1 VNIPGVF
8 IRRPV
13 ATTLLAVAIFL
24 SGALAYFHLPVAPL
38 PNITFPVVVVQAS
51 MAGASPSI
59 MASTV
64 AEPLERR
71 LGTIADVSELTSV
84 STVGS
89 SQIVI
94 QFGLNRDING
104 AARDV
109 QAAIQAARADLP
121 TTLRNNPTYREFNP
135 ADSPIMVLALTS
147 KTLTRAQLYDSADS
161 VIQQQ
166 LSQVDGV
173 GQITLG
179 GSALPSVRVELQPDQ
194 LNSYGIGM
202 EDVRAAISAAN
213 ADSVKG
219 HIDQNGIRYE
229 VESNDQISKAAPY
242 RDLVIAYRNGSPVQ
256 LRDVAQVLDS
266 AENIRNAGLYN
277 GQDAVLVIVYPLPGS
292 NIVKTVAQI
301 RKSLPSIE
309 ATLPQNVHVGVAVDR
324 SQSVNAAVGDTER
337 TLFIAVLLVIG
348 VVFVFLQ
355 SPRAVLVPAVALPLS
370 IVGTFGPMYLLGY
383 SIDNLSLMALTIG
396 TGFVVDDAVVVLE
409 NIVRH
414 VESGMDVHEAAMV
427 GSAEVSFTVISM
439 SLSLIAVFLPI
450 LLMPGIV
457 GLLFHEFAVTLSIA
471 ILLSL
476 VISLTIT
483 PTMAAFVI
491 SRKSLHSKARWA
503 VWYERQFERFRQAY
517 SRSLTIVLDHALAV
531 ILTLIG
537 LIVLNVVLI
546 RFVPSTFFPE
556 QDNGILM
563 GQIIADQSI
572 SFQAMQK
579 KLAQLQDIVQKDPA
593 VASVAGFTGGRA
605 LNTANVFIEL
615 KPLAERKVAA
625 SQVVDRLRPKLNAV
639 SGAKLFLQAAQDLRI
654 GGRQSASE
662 YQYTLT
668 SDDPEALFEWVPKL
682 VTALGKYH
690 DRIVDVNS
698 DLQQNGLQLYVNI
711 DRTTAARYGFAP
723 NQIDSVLYD
732 AFGQRT
738 VSTVYNQLNQ
748 YYVVMEVAPQYWQYP
763 QTIDRIRFSTAAG
776 NPSGTQQTQM
786 SKQIVTGVTAVTTG
800 TSTSTGSAGTTG
812 TTAST
817 GTAGA
822 TGSSGAT
829 TSTSTSSSGTS
840 SRNADAEA
848 NQLTNAIS
856 NAKGGSSSGS
866 ADSTAAETM
875 VPFTAL
881 ASYISNHTATQVN
894 HQGGLVA
901 GTISFNLPPGGSL
914 SDGLAA
920 ISEAG
925 QELGMPASIHGSSAG
940 AAQVYAQSMG
950 TMPLLI
956 LAALA
961 AVYIVLGILYE
972 NTVHPITILSTLP
985 SAGIGATLALL
996 IFGTP
1001 FSVIA
1006 MIGIILLIGIV
1017 KKNAIMMIDVAIH
1030 LQRDEGVE
1038 PTKAIHDAAV
1048 VRLRPIMMTTAAA
1061 VLGAVP
1067 LAIGIGQG
1075 ASLRQPLGITVMG
1088 GLILSQ
1094 VFTLYTTPV
1103 IYLYLDRLRAR
1114 LARWSE
1120 TLPWNRSDASA

>member
-1 VNIPGVF
+1 VSIPGLF
-8 IRRPV
+8 INRPV
-13 ATTLLAVAIFL
+13 ATTLLAVAILL
-24 SGALAYFHLPVAPL
+24 SGALAYFRLPVAPL
-38 PNITFPVVVVQAS
+38 PNVTYPVIVVQAA
-51 MAGASPSI
+51 MAGASPDI

-71 LGTIADVSELTSV
+71 LRSISDVNELTST
-84 STVGS
+84 STVGAAN
-89 SQIVI
+89 IVI
-94 QFGLNRDING
+94 QFGLSRDING

-121 TTLRNNPTYREFNP
+121 TTLRNNPTYREYNP
-135 ADSPIMVLALTS
+135 ADAPIMVLALTS
-147 KTLTRAQLYDSADS
+147 DTLTRTQLYDSADS

-166 LSQVDGV
+166 LSQVAGV

-194 LNSYGIGM
+194 LNSYGIGL

-213 ADSVKG
+213 ADSAKG
-219 HIDQNGIRYE
+219 HIDQAGQRFEIL
-229 VESNDQISKAAPY
+229 SNDQISKAAPY
-242 RDLVIAYRNGSPVQ
+242 RDLVIAYRNNAPVF
-256 LRDVAQVLDS
+256 LRDVADVEDS

-277 GQDAVLVIVYPLPGS
+277 GKDAVLVIVYPLPGG

-301 RKSLPSIE
+301 RKVLPSIE
-309 ATLPQNVHVGVAVDR
+309 ATLPHDVHVGIAVDR
-324 SQSVNAAVGDTER
+324 SQSVRAAVGDTER

-355 SPRAVLVPAVALPLS
+355 SPRAILIPAVALPLS
-370 IVGTFGPMYLLGY
+370 IIGTFGPMYLLGY

-414 VESGMDVHEAAMV
+414 VESGMDPHEAAMR

-450 LLMPGIV
+450 LLMPGII

-471 ILLSL
+471 ILISL
-476 VISLTIT
+476 VISLTVT
-483 PTMAAFVI
+483 PTMAAYLLK
-491 SRKSLHSKARWA
+491 RGGDLHSKARWA
-503 VWYERQFERFRQAY
+503 LWWERQFERFKNAY
-517 SRSLTIVLDHALAV
+517 ARSLTIVLDHALIV
-531 ILTLIG
+531 GLTLLG
-537 LIVLNVVLI
+537 LIVLNVFLL
-546 RFVPSTFFPE
+546 RLVPSTFFPE
-556 QDNGILM
+556 QDNGILQ

-572 SFQAMQK
+572 SFQAMEQ
-579 KLAQLQDIVQKDPA
+579 KLAQLQAIVEQDPA
-593 VASVAGFTGGRA
+593 VASVAGFAGGRA
-605 LNTANVFIEL
+605 LNQANVFIEL
-615 KPLAERKVAA
+615 KPLSQRKLSA
-625 SQVVDRLRPKLNAV
+625 SQVVGRLRPKLNAV
-639 SGAKLFLQAAQDLRI
+639 SGARLFLQAAQDLRI
-654 GGRQSASE
+654 GGRQSAAE

-668 SDDPEALFEWVPKL
+668 SDDSNALFKWVPKL
-682 VTALGKYH
+682 VTALSK
-690 DRIVDVNS
+690 DRADVIDVNS
-698 DLQQNGLQLYVNI
+698 DLQQNGLQIYVNMN
-711 DRTTAARYGFAP
+711 RATAARYGFAP
-723 NQIDSVLYD
+723 NQIDNVLYD

-738 VSTVYNQLNQ
+738 VSTIFNQINQ
-748 YYVVMEVAPQYWQYP
+748 YFVVMEVAPKYWQYP
-763 QTIDRIRFSTAAG
+763 QMIDRIRFSTAAG
-776 NPSGTQQTQM
+776 NASGTQQTQM
-786 SKQIVTGVTAVTTG
+786 PGNTVTPVQTSVAAATQTSAPG
-800 TSTSTGSAGTTG
+800 T
-812 TTAST
+812 
-817 GTAGA
+817 
-822 TGSSGAT
+822 
-829 TSTSTSSSGTS
+829 
-840 SRNADAEA
+840 NALNANAEA
-848 NQLTNAIS
+848 NVLTNAIANS
-856 NAKGGSSSGS
+856 RGGSSSGS
-866 ADSTAAETM
+866 ADSTAAETL
-875 VPFTAL
+875 VPFPAL
-881 ASYISNHTATQVN
+881 ASSVSNHTATQVS

-901 GTISFNLPPGGSL
+901 ATISFNLPPGGSL
-914 SDGLAA
+914 SKATAEINRASQEMGL
-920 ISEAG
+920 
-925 QELGMPASIHGSSAG
+925 PASIHGSFAG
-940 AAQVYAQSMG
+940 AAQVYAQSMS

-985 SAGIGATLALL
+985 SAGIGAILALL

-1017 KKNAIMMIDVAIH
+1017 KKNAIIMIDVAIH
-1030 LQRDEGVE
+1030 LQRDDGME
-1038 PTKAIHDAAV
+1038 PQKAIHDAAV

-1061 VLGAVP
+1061 VLGAAP

-1114 LARWSE
+1114 LARWSA
-1120 TLPWNRSDASA
+1120 TLPWNRQTDASASL

>member
-1 VNIPGVF
+1 MSIPGLF
-8 IRRPV
+8 IKRPV
-13 ATTLLAVAIFL
+13 ATTLLAVAILL
-24 SGALAYFHLPVAPL
+24 SGALAYFRLPVAPL
-38 PNITFPVVVVQAS
+38 PNITFPVIVVQAS
-51 MAGASPSI
+51 MAGASPDI

-71 LGTIADVSELTSV
+71 LASIADVNELTST
-84 STVGS
+84 SSVGAAN
-89 SQIVI
+89 IVI
-94 QFGLNRDING
+94 QFGLSRDING

-109 QAAIQAARADLP
+109 QAAIQASRADLP
-121 TTLRNNPTYREFNP
+121 STLRSNPSYREYNP

-147 KTLTRAQLYDSADS
+147 QTLTRAQLYDAADS
-161 VIQQQ
+161 ILQQQ

-194 LNSYGIGM
+194 LNSYGIGL

-213 ADSVKG
+213 ADSAKG
-219 HIDQNGIRYE
+219 HIDQGGQRFE
-229 VESNDQISKAAPY
+229 VLSNDQISKAAPY
-242 RDLVIAYRNGSPVQ
+242 RDLVVAYRNDAPVR
-256 LRDVAQVLDS
+256 LRDVADVEDS

-277 GQDAVLVIVYPLPGS
+277 GKDAVLVIVYPLPGG

-301 RKSLPSIE
+301 RKVLPSIE
-309 ATLPQNVHVGVAVDR
+309 ATLPHDVHVGIAVDR

-355 SPRAVLVPAVALPLS
+355 SPRAILIPAVALPLS

-383 SIDNLSLMALTIG
+383 SVDNLSLMALTIG

-414 VESGMDVHEAAMV
+414 VEAGMDVHEAALR

-471 ILLSL
+471 ILISL
-476 VISLTIT
+476 VISLTVT
-483 PTMAAFVI
+483 PTMAAYLL
-491 SRKSLHSKARWA
+491 KPGNGLHSKARLA
-503 VWYERQFERFRQAY
+503 VWSERQFERFKNAY
-517 SRSLTIVLDHALAV
+517 ARSLTVVLDHALIV
-531 ILTLIG
+531 GLTLIG
-537 LIVLNVVLI
+537 LIVLNVFLI
-546 RFVPSTFFPE
+546 KLLPSTFFPE
-556 QDNGILM
+556 QDNGILS

-572 SFQAMQK
+572 SFQAMED
-579 KLAQLQDIVQKDPA
+579 KLAQMQNIVQKDPA

-605 LNTANVFIEL
+605 LNTANLFIEL
-615 KPLAERKVAA
+615 KPLAQRKLSASEVVA
-625 SQVVDRLRPKLNAV
+625 RLRPKLNAV

-668 SDDPEALFEWVPKL
+668 SDDPNALFTWVPKL
-682 VTALGKYH
+682 VTALGK
-690 DRIVDVNS
+690 DRGQMTDVNS
-698 DLQQNGLQLYVNI
+698 DLQQNGLQIYVNMN
-711 DRTTAARYGFAP
+711 RATAARYGFAP
-723 NQIDSVLYD
+723 NQIDNVLYD

-738 VSTVYNQLNQ
+738 VSTIYNQINQ
-748 YYVVMEVAPQYWQYP
+748 YFVVMEVAPAYWQYP
-763 QTIDRIRFSTAAG
+763 QMLDRIRFSPAAG
-776 NPSGTQQTQM
+776 NASGTQQTQM
-786 SKQIVTGVTAVTTG
+786 PGGTVKPVTQTSVVTATQ
-800 TSTSTGSAGTTG
+800 
-812 TTAST
+812 
-817 GTAGA
+817 
-822 TGSSGAT
+822 SSV
-829 TSTSTSSSGTS
+829 SGTNEL
-840 SRNADAEA
+840 NADAEA
-848 NQLTNAIS
+848 NVLTNAIS

-866 ADSTAAETM
+866 ADSTAAETV
-875 VPFTAL
+875 VPFSAL
-881 ASYISNHTATQVN
+881 ATSISNHTATQVS

-901 GTISFNLPPGGSL
+901 ATISFNLPTGGSL
-914 SDGLAA
+914 SKATAEINQVSQEIGL
-920 ISEAG
+920 
-925 QELGMPASIHGSSAG
+925 PASIHGSFAG
-940 AAQVYAQSMG
+940 AAQVYSQSMS

-1030 LQRDEGVE
+1030 SQRDDKME
-1038 PTKAIHDAAV
+1038 PQQAIHDAAV

-1067 LAIGIGQG
+1067 LAIGFGQG

-1114 LARWSE
+1114 LARWSA
-1120 TLPWNRSDASA
+1120 TLPWNRQPSASASP

>member
-1 VNIPGVF
+1 MNIPGAF

-13 ATTLLAVAIFL
+13 ATTLLAVAILL
-24 SGALAYFHLPVAPL
+24 SGVLAYFHLPVAPL

-71 LGTIADVSELTSV
+71 LGSIADVTELTSE

-89 SQIVI
+89 ARIVI

-194 LNSYGIGM
+194 LNSYGIGL

-219 HIDQNGIRYE
+219 HIDENGQRYE
-229 VESNDQISKAAPY
+229 VESNDQINKAAPY
-242 RDLVIAYRNGSPVQ
+242 RDLVVAYRNGSAVQ

-266 AENIRNAGLYN
+266 AENLRNAGLYN
-277 GQDAVLVIVYPLPGS
+277 GHDAVLVIVYPLPGS

-301 RKSLPSIE
+301 RKALPSIE
-309 ATLPQNVHVGVAVDR
+309 ATLPNNVHVGVAVDR

-414 VESGMDVHEAAMV
+414 VEAGMDVREAAMQ

-476 VISLTIT
+476 VISLTVT
-483 PTMAAFVI
+483 PTMAAYVI
-491 SRKSLHSKARWA
+491 SRKTLHSKARWA
-503 VWYERQFERFRQAY
+503 VWYERQFERFKQAY
-517 SRSLTIVLDHALAV
+517 SRSLTVVLEHSLAV
-531 ILTLIG
+531 ILTLVG

-546 RFVPSTFFPE
+546 RLVPSTFFPE

-572 SFQAMQK
+572 SFQAMEK

-605 LNTANVFIEL
+605 LNSANVFIEL
-615 KPLAERKVAA
+615 KPLAERKISAA
-625 SQVVDRLRPKLNAV
+625 QVVDRLRPKLNAV
-639 SGAKLFLQAAQDLRI
+639 SGAKLFLQAAQDLHI

-668 SDDPEALFEWVPKL
+668 SDDPEALFTWVPRL
-682 VTALGKYH
+682 VAALGKYH
-690 DRIVDVNS
+690 DRITDVNS

-711 DRTTAARYGFAP
+711 NRTAAARYGFAP

-738 VSTVYNQLNQ
+738 VSTIYNQLNQ
-748 YYVVMEVAPQYWQYP
+748 YFVVMEVAPKYWQYP
-763 QTIDRIRFSTAAG
+763 QMIDRIRFSTAAG
-776 NPSGTQQTQM
+776 NASGTQQTQM
-786 SKQIVTGVTAVTTG
+786 SKSVVSGV
-800 TSTSTGSAGTTG
+800 TSTG
-812 TTAST
+812 
-817 GTAGA
+817 A
-822 TGSSGAT
+822 TN
-829 TSTSTSSSGTS
+829 STSSSTN
-840 SRNADAEA
+840 SRNSDAEA
-848 NQLTNAIS
+848 NQLTNAIA

-866 ADSTAAETM
+866 ADSTAAETL
-875 VPFTAL
+875 VPFPAL
-881 ASYISNHTATQVN
+881 ASYVSNHTATQVN

-920 ISEAG
+920 ISEAA
-925 QELGMPASIHGSSAG
+925 QELGMPASIHGATAG
-940 AAQVYAQSMG
+940 AAQVYAQSMS

-972 NTVHPITILSTLP
+972 NTVHPVTILSTLP

-1030 LQRDEGVE
+1030 LQRDEGME
-1038 PTKAIHDAAV
+1038 ARKAIHDAAV

-1120 TLPWNRSDASA
+1120 SLPWNRSDASA